1 MSSRVGKTSERG
13 KQWPSVPREPERYI
27 VADTAIGCAGGVSNK
42 LTADISSLPCSYLL
56 APPPGCTGWF
66 GGARQIQ
73 PARGERS
80 FLPRICKLNNKYADI
95 REEAAFRLHAAR
107 ATRGLVAPATEG
119 TAIFIRR
126 LSGSR
131 GPTLYTHTCTIPCC
145 TCTRSFTLKRGGS
158 VCARMHAT
166 RCTISLSRR
175 LDAPLATL
183 SRFPASSA
191 PQYTHSFFLQRDE
204 TTFPLFSTRFSLGL
218 SHLSHPFNP
227 LHLYPI
233 SCSPFLSFFLLIAVS
248 FSLSFFSPCS
258 FTNGST
264 RSIVEIFNLSS
275 QPYFISFGF
284 SSFSST
290 SCFPISFATVLVR
303 VSLAASPA
311 DQHTPA
317 HIQYVYT
324 HTSREILSQC
334 TSIGF
339 LVLAAYTPATVAFLN
354 PLDITPIAQKW
365 KRGGES
371 PGRGNQP
378 LLKLFIPQRGSEGY
392 RKRRKEISMPLE
404 K

>member
-27 VADTAIGCAGGVSNK
+27 VADAAIGCAGGVSNK

-191 PQYTHSFFLQRDE
+191 PQHTHSFFLQRDE

-218 SHLSHPFNP
+218 SHLFHPFNP
-227 LHLYPI
+227 RHLLYPI
-233 SCSPFLSFFLLIAVS
+233 SCSLFLSFILLIAVS
-248 FSLSFFSPCS
+248 FSPSFFS
-258 FTNGST
+258 FL
-264 RSIVEIFNLSS
+264 FL
-275 QPYFISFGF
+275 
-284 SSFSST
+284 
-290 SCFPISFATVLVR
+290 A
-303 VSLAASPA
+303 VSPMDPPVPS
-311 DQHTPA
+311 
-317 HIQYVYT
+317 
-324 HTSREILSQC
+324 
-334 TSIGF
+334 
-339 LVLAAYTPATVAFLN
+339 
-354 PLDITPIAQKW
+354 
-365 KRGGES
+365 
-371 PGRGNQP
+371 
-378 LLKLFIPQRGSEGY
+378 
-392 RKRRKEISMPLE
+392 
-404 K
+404 

>member
-13 KQWPSVPREPERYI
+13 EQWPSVPRQPERYI
-27 VADTAIGCAGGVSNK
+27 VADAAIGCAGGVSNK

-56 APPPGCTGWF
+56 APPPDCAGWF

-175 LDAPLATL
+175 SSRYSL
-183 SRFPASSA
+183 SLPS
-191 PQYTHSFFLQRDE
+191 PQYHSLFLSPTRRNDLPSFFHAFFPRPFASLPSFLIRF
-204 TTFPLFSTRFSLGL
+204 TFYTLFHALCFSLSL
-218 SHLSHPFNP
+218 SLSPHCRSFF
-227 LHLYPI
+227 
-233 SCSPFLSFFLLIAVS
+233 SFFFFLLI
-248 FSLSFFSPCS
+248 PCS
-258 FTNGST
+258 FTNGSN

-284 SSFSST
+284 SSSFSSSYS

-317 HIQYVYT
+317 HVYDMYI
-324 HTSREILSQC
+324 HAHL
-334 TSIGF
+334 
-339 LVLAAYTPATVAFLN
+339 
-354 PLDITPIAQKW
+354 
-365 KRGGES
+365 
-371 PGRGNQP
+371 
-378 LLKLFIPQRGSEGY
+378 
-392 RKRRKEISMPLE
+392 
-404 K
+404 

>member
-13 KQWPSVPREPERYI
+13 EQWPSVPRQPERYI
-27 VADTAIGCAGGVSNK
+27 VADAAIGCAGGVSNK

-56 APPPGCTGWF
+56 APPPGCAGWF

-175 LDAPLATL
+175 SSRYSLSLPSLSLPSIPLTL
-183 SRFPASSA
+183 SFSNETKRPSLFFPRVFPSA
-191 PQYTHSFFLQRDE
+191 FRISPIL
-204 TTFPLFSTRFSLGL
+204 
-218 SHLSHPFNP
+218 FNP
-227 LHLYPI
+227 LHLLYPI
-233 SCSPFLSFFLLIAVS
+233 SCSLSLSFFLLIAVPFSLS
-248 FSLSFFSPCS
+248 FSLSLFLAVSPMDPPVPS
-258 FTNGST
+258 
-264 RSIVEIFNLSS
+264 
-275 QPYFISFGF
+275 
-284 SSFSST
+284 
-290 SCFPISFATVLVR
+290 
-303 VSLAASPA
+303 
-311 DQHTPA
+311 
-317 HIQYVYT
+317 
-324 HTSREILSQC
+324 
-334 TSIGF
+334 
-339 LVLAAYTPATVAFLN
+339 
-354 PLDITPIAQKW
+354 
-365 KRGGES
+365 
-371 PGRGNQP
+371 
-378 LLKLFIPQRGSEGY
+378 
-392 RKRRKEISMPLE
+392 
-404 K
+404 